1 MGNSKEGILHRLQ
14 RSKGFN
20 QGGSK
25 DSVTNYFPIG
35 TRLVR
40 YGNNHTKNF
49 YSYLSYNTPIF
60 EYPISRL
67 IELL

>member
-20 QGGSK
+20 KGGSK

-40 YGNNHTKNF
+40 CFTANLCLIISPCFKIVSHYKQSF
-49 YSYLSYNTPIF
+49 F
-60 EYPISRL
+60 E
-67 IELL
+67 

>member
-20 QGGSK
+20 KGGSK
-25 DSVTNYFPIG
+25 DSVTNYFSIG

-40 YGNNHTKNF
+40 YGINH
-49 YSYLSYNTPIF
+49 L
-60 EYPISRL
+60 EL

>member
-14 RSKGFN
+14 RNKGFN
-20 QGGSK
+20 KGGSR

-40 YGNNHTKNF
+40 YGINH
-49 YSYLSYNTPIF
+49 L
-60 EYPISRL
+60 EL